1 MDVTETVTIEI
12 ETDSESDELSVPA
25 GLLDLIRDGD
35 QSDPAVVGDV
45 ALLSFASR
53 THHLVHHG
61 DDDPSEEILAI
72 EEETMNAFE
81 DRFGMTF
88 EEATGH
94 DH

>member
-1 MDVTETVTIEI
+1 MDPTETVTISI
-12 ETDSESDELSVPA
+12 DTDDDADELTVPA
-25 GLLDLIRDGD
+25 GLLDLIRDGEQGD
-35 QSDPAVVGDV
+35 AAVVGDV

-61 DDDPSEEILAI
+61 DGDPDDEILAI
-72 EEETMNAFE
+72 EETTMDAFE
-81 DRFGMTF
+81 DRFGMSF

>member
-1 MDVTETVTIEI
+1 MDDTEMVTVEI
-12 ETDSESDELSVPA
+12 DTEDSSDELTVPA
-25 GLLDLIRDGD
+25 ELLDMIRDGE
-35 QSDPAVVGDV
+35 QSDAAVVGDV

-61 DDDPSEEILAI
+61 EGEPGDDVLAI
-72 EEETMNAFE
+72 EEATMDAFE

>member
-1 MDVTETVTIEI
+1 MDPTDTVTIDIQTE
-12 ETDSESDELSVPA
+12 DGDDELAVPA

-35 QSDPAVVGDV
+35 QNDAAVVGDV
-45 ALLSFASR
+45 AMLSFASR

-61 DDDPSEEILAI
+61 DEDTSDEILAI

-81 DRFGMTF
+81 DRFGMSF

-94 DH
+94 SH

>member
-1 MDVTETVTIEI
+1 MDDTEMVTISI
-12 ETDSESDELSVPA
+12 ETEDDEDELTVPA
-25 GLLDLIRDGD
+25 GLLDLIRDD
-35 QSDPAVVGDV
+35 EQSDAAVVGDV

-61 DDDPSEEILAI
+61 QGDPTDEILAI
-72 EEETMNAFE
+72 EEATMDAFE
-81 DRFGMTF
+81 DRFGVTF

>member
-1 MDVTETVTIEI
+1 MDATEMVTISI
-12 ETDSESDELSVPA
+12 ETDDDEDELTVPA

-35 QSDPAVVGDV
+35 QSDAAVVGDV

-61 DDDPSEEILAI
+61 QGEPTDEILDV
-72 EEETMNAFE
+72 EEATMDAFE
-81 DRFGMTF
+81 DRFEMTF